1 MRIIKVIATDPQT
14 KKKQTFSF
22 GTASQGKEIVTV
34 KGGRLNAYMDF
45 CFSEETENVRDV
57 EVVFDLDGT
66 EYSLSKL
73 HGDDK
78 TRLVLKKN
86 AEGRWQ
92 VVARNKN
99 ALNYIEQILHD
110 SLQDVLRLAYV
121 NNLSVENFHGD
132 LSQFE
137 EIKML
142 TEVKEEIEESSLKA
156 RRQREDVY
164 SRVRQYASL
173 PAESVT
179 AEQLDKTDEQLSAL
193 SQEIAAVTAQ
203 LVEMKAGQSVGGI
216 RREIAAKLEEAQK
229 SYRNLTAHKE
239 EIEQA
244 RRIVA
249 LQDEIA
255 VLVPKVKTL
264 QTLAKQRD
272 EQEKRRYALTTE
284 LEWQENELAN
294 VNRQLEEKQRQFA
307 LTQDKRNRIE
317 AINTELAYIATLY
330 ADNKKLNE
338 LLLELNDKKQHL
350 TSERVLY
357 VNKLD
362 AVEKALSEVKDS
374 LDAFEV
380 PAKSVGELLETV
392 RVDVKIDEVKSQM
405 EKLQNEITVKESR
418 IAEKESNLVLQ
429 MKRFRS
435 IAELDVAVTPIK
447 AKDTILQVLDAK
459 YSKLEAINMSLQEK
473 QRNFERALEDYRYRI
488 LQLENSR
495 SKLEGEKNKAL
506 LRKQEEFKREVF
518 LNSQK
523 VFNDDASS
531 VFAVNANFHDGEI
544 EALEQEI
551 SSRNLDRDQL
561 VELASQLEGAI
572 KEIKRHVEINAAE
585 MDTLRGEK
593 QNINNRYKEIVAQ
606 NSSETV
612 FNYLKALN
620 NDNGTKYLLDV
631 QQDAVRSEVELADL
645 KRQTESLR
653 AKVSALKSRLKYLTD
668 TQLQLQGT
676 KDTVDTLVSTNDK
689 VKETLSDISTRLSS
703 GYEQYL
709 SAYRQLEKVNSKLD
723 DINAAIVET
732 QKTVKV
738 NETQIRQSTEKAKK
752 QAGSDD
758 IEQAVANFRYDLGDV
773 ESERNMLAESKQ
785 AVEKEVF
792 KKRLELE
799 KAQWLYESKSREYD
813 QLYGELQME
822 FDLKGLDV
830 EKVTSAD
837 FEKNISQLRTQIA
850 QYDALKTNLTE
861 KIENYYGILKDS
873 RYSEI
878 PQGEIDQKQQ
888 QLDKLVQR
896 SNDLQQ
902 LRREQLE
909 KYVSA
914 STAKMK
920 VTAAAAEAKTFAML
934 EQTLNHNQ
942 IVGLLVA
949 DKVKSILKGASQYYN
964 AFTQSNASVVEKD
977 GKACLAVDGVSR
989 EYDSL
994 TTAEKTALYVSLL
1007 LSIPN
1012 TDVTDGRW
1020 LIFEERINLD
1030 RKALSAIGKKAANIS
1045 FVVDYREEQPAVLQP
1060 KATVPEVQTDVS
1072 KQNVAL
1078 SDNDTP
1084 NLPTENEALPSQEQD
1099 QVDVGAQDDTCEVAQ
1114 PSERAEQQPVDV
1126 PLSEALPQ
1134 EDTQSQKIE
1143 ETDAEVMAQ
1152 GEALHQEVQP
1162 DDLTDAANLQKE
1174 DTTEQH
1180 SNSSETQSETQQQ
1193 TEQQT
1198 VTEGGNK

>member
-1 MRIIKVIATDPQT
+1 M
-14 KKKQTFSF
+14 
-22 GTASQGKEIVTV
+22 
-34 KGGRLNAYMDF
+34 
-45 CFSEETENVRDV
+45 
-57 EVVFDLDGT
+57 
-66 EYSLSKL
+66 
-73 HGDDK
+73 
-78 TRLVLKKN
+78 
-86 AEGRWQ
+86 
-92 VVARNKN
+92 
-99 ALNYIEQILHD
+99 
-110 SLQDVLRLAYV
+110 
-121 NNLSVENFHGD
+121 
-132 LSQFE
+132 
-137 EIKML
+137 
-142 TEVKEEIEESSLKA
+142 
-156 RRQREDVY
+156 
-164 SRVRQYASL
+164 
-173 PAESVT
+173 
-179 AEQLDKTDEQLSAL
+179 
-193 SQEIAAVTAQ
+193 
-203 LVEMKAGQSVGGI
+203 
-216 RREIAAKLEEAQK
+216 
-229 SYRNLTAHKE
+229 
-239 EIEQA
+239 
-244 RRIVA
+244 
-249 LQDEIA
+249 
-255 VLVPKVKTL
+255 
-264 QTLAKQRD
+264 
-272 EQEKRRYALTTE
+272 
-284 LEWQENELAN
+284 
-294 VNRQLEEKQRQFA
+294 
-307 LTQDKRNRIE
+307 
-317 AINTELAYIATLY
+317 
-330 ADNKKLNE
+330 
-338 LLLELNDKKQHL
+338 
-350 TSERVLY
+350 
-357 VNKLD
+357 
-362 AVEKALSEVKDS
+362 
-374 LDAFEV
+374 
-380 PAKSVGELLETV
+380 
-392 RVDVKIDEVKSQM
+392 
-405 EKLQNEITVKESR
+405 
-418 IAEKESNLVLQ
+418 
-429 MKRFRS
+429 
-435 IAELDVAVTPIK
+435 
-447 AKDTILQVLDAK
+447 
-459 YSKLEAINMSLQEK
+459 
-473 QRNFERALEDYRYRI
+473 
-488 LQLENSR
+488 
-495 SKLEGEKNKAL
+495 
-506 LRKQEEFKREVF
+506 
-518 LNSQK
+518 
-523 VFNDDASS
+523 
-531 VFAVNANFHDGEI
+531 
-544 EALEQEI
+544 
-551 SSRNLDRDQL
+551 
-561 VELASQLEGAI
+561 
-572 KEIKRHVEINAAE
+572 
-585 MDTLRGEK
+585 
-593 QNINNRYKEIVAQ
+593 
-606 NSSETV
+606 
-612 FNYLKALN
+612 
-620 NDNGTKYLLDV
+620 
-631 QQDAVRSEVELADL
+631 
-645 KRQTESLR
+645 
-653 AKVSALKSRLKYLTD
+653 
-668 TQLQLQGT
+668 
-676 KDTVDTLVSTNDK
+676 
-689 VKETLSDISTRLSS
+689 
-703 GYEQYL
+703 
-709 SAYRQLEKVNSKLD
+709 
-723 DINAAIVET
+723 
-732 QKTVKV
+732 
-738 NETQIRQSTEKAKK
+738 
-752 QAGSDD
+752 
-758 IEQAVANFRYDLGDV
+758 
-773 ESERNMLAESKQ
+773 
-785 AVEKEVF
+785 
-792 KKRLELE
+792 
-799 KAQWLYESKSREYD
+799 YESKSREYD

-1060 KATVPEVQTDVS
+1060 KATEPEVQTDVS

-1099 QVDVGAQDDTCEVAQ
+1099 QVDVGAQENTCEVAQ